1 MIVAIAILAGLTIVN
16 TVFLFIAWLR
26 IESLDD
32 WSIDDITPRIR
43 DLEARLQQL
52 ENKDEAK

>member
-16 TVFLFIAWLR
+16 TVFLYIALIR

-32 WSIDDITPRIR
+32 WTIDKLTPKIR
-43 DLEARLQQL
+43 EMEARLQKL
-52 ENKDEAK
+52 ENREDK